1 MTKIRTKLSISI
13 IIPTFNEAKTIAR
26 CLDQF
31 NLIPGAEE
39 IIVVDGGS
47 TDATQDI
54 VRKYEQVTLLKSEK
68 GRAIQ
73 MNKGALKA
81 SGDVVLFLHA
91 DTFLPLDAL
100 KSISEVFEDERVIGG
115 FFRFRFDSGRWIY
128 RLFIPWL
135 DLPFR
140 WLKLTFG
147 DRAIFVSQKA
157 IQATGGYAPIPI
169 LEDLDLCR
177 RLKKFGKLVALP
189 GSVITSARRFEKA
202 PVKTTLLAA
211 AILIGFIIGIS
222 PEHLGKFYKD
232 IR

>member
-1 MTKIRTKLSISI
+1 MTPKISI

-54 VRKYEQVTLLKSEK
+54 VRKYEPVTLLKSEK

-73 MNKGALKA
+73 MNQGALKA

-100 KSISEVFEDERVIGG
+100 KSISEVFEDERVMRVIGG
-115 FFRFRFDSGRWIY
+115 FFRFRFDSGRRIY
-128 RLFIPWL
+128 RLFIPLL

-140 WLKLTFG
+140 WLRLTFG

-157 IQATGGYAPIPI
+157 FQTIGGYAPIPI